1 MREVMLACNA
11 VTVLK
16 GGRVQGTL
24 TSAEMTKEKLV
35 KMMFLEKDIAVTE
48 SALPKVALPPQKKT
62 TKPVCQLK
70 NVCVSAS
77 DKSPGLNNISLEVYG
92 GEIFGICAVSGNGEK
107 DLASCLANPRLI
119 EKGDYLVKGKRV
131 NELDTLSLFKE
142 GVFYTPSDRI
152 VEGILPDG
160 SIMENVLLGH
170 QTDNDFLKRKIFID
184 WQEVRNAAR
193 KTIQN
198 LQVKAPHE
206 EIEIRRLSGG
216 NIQRVIIGRAL
227 LNELD
232 LFITHNTTSGLDV
245 SSVEFIF
252 KKLVEIRQNGGA
264 VFWINEDLD
273 ELMILSDRIGV
284 LFNGELKGIFTRD
297 QFDKYKIGLLM
308 IGG

>member
-1 MREVMLACNA
+1 M
-11 VTVLK
+11 
-16 GGRVQGTL
+16 
-24 TSAEMTKEKLV
+24 
-35 KMMFLEKDIAVTE
+35 
-48 SALPKVALPPQKKT
+48 
-62 TKPVCQLK
+62 
-70 NVCVSAS
+70 
-77 DKSPGLNNISLEVYG
+77 
-92 GEIFGICAVSGNGEK
+92 
-107 DLASCLANPRLI
+107 ANPRLI